1 MLFFSSFIVTFTSIG
16 DYFQENKK
24 TKVNSG
30 TFPFL
35 YKNRLVQPPYFLVL
49 WILLFLTF
57 YATMNR
63 TGESASVFFFFAR
76 LFVNFTRRPFVL
88 PAFVCYISI
97 NFRLHRV
104 KKITGVEVHPCDF
117 FNSILLLFV
126 TFCIS
131 TLFQSRCQPIQF
143 HAGLIHGPGKLCQ
156 RDFHFPQFRRHVA
169 GSRFKCAHQNLV
181 LLPEAPPRTRWY
193 LKRCPYQAQRATAIP
208 LVDGRR

>member
-63 TGESASVFFFFAR
+63 TGESASVFFFLPVFLSISPDVLLSSPR
-76 LFVNFTRRPFVL
+76 LFVIYQSI
-88 PAFVCYISI
+88 FVCIV
-97 NFRLHRV
+97 L
-104 KKITGVEVHPCDF
+104 KKSQEWKSTPVIFLTAFCYF
-117 FNSILLLFV
+117 LSLFASV
-126 TFCIS
+126 PFSRADASRSSS
-131 TLFQSRCQPIQF
+131 TP
-143 HAGLIHGPGKLCQ
+143 
-156 RDFHFPQFRRHVA
+156 V
-169 GSRFKCAHQNLV
+169 
-181 LLPEAPPRTRWY
+181 
-193 LKRCPYQAQRATAIP
+193 
-208 LVDGRR
+208 

>member
-63 TGESASVFFFFAR
+63 TGESASVFFFLPVFLSISPDVLLSSPR
-76 LFVNFTRRPFVL
+76 LFVIYQSI
-88 PAFVCYISI
+88 FVCIVLKKSQERKSTPVIFLTAFCYFLSL
-97 NFRLHRV
+97 FASVSFSRV
-104 KKITGVEVHPCDF
+104 DARR
-117 FNSILLLFV
+117 SS
-126 TFCIS
+126 S
-131 TLFQSRCQPIQF
+131 TP
-143 HAGLIHGPGKLCQ
+143 
-156 RDFHFPQFRRHVA
+156 V
-169 GSRFKCAHQNLV
+169 
-181 LLPEAPPRTRWY
+181 
-193 LKRCPYQAQRATAIP
+193 
-208 LVDGRR
+208 

>member
-24 TKVNSG
+24 TKLNSG

-35 YKNRLVQPPYFLVL
+35 YKNRPAQPPYFLVL

-88 PAFVCYISI
+88 PTFVCYISI
-97 NFRLHRV
+97 NFCLHRV
-104 KKITGVEVHPCDF
+104 KKITGGEVHPCDF

-126 TFCIS
+126 TFC
-131 TLFQSRCQPIQF
+131 
-143 HAGLIHGPGKLCQ
+143 
-156 RDFHFPQFRRHVA
+156 HFLHQYPFPEPMPADPVLRR
-169 GSRFKCAHQNLV
+169 SD
-181 LLPEAPPRTRWY
+181 P
-193 LKRCPYQAQRATAIP
+193 
-208 LVDGRR
+208 

>member
-63 TGESASVFFFFAR
+63 TGESASVFFFLPVFLSISPDVLLSSPR
-76 LFVNFTRRPFVL
+76 LFVIYQSIFACIVLKKSQEWKFTPVIFLTAFCYFLSLFASVPFSR
-88 PAFVCYISI
+88 ADAS
-97 NFRLHRV
+97 R
-104 KKITGVEVHPCDF
+104 
-117 FNSILLLFV
+117 SS
-126 TFCIS
+126 S
-131 TLFQSRCQPIQF
+131 TP
-143 HAGLIHGPGKLCQ
+143 
-156 RDFHFPQFRRHVA
+156 V
-169 GSRFKCAHQNLV
+169 
-181 LLPEAPPRTRWY
+181 
-193 LKRCPYQAQRATAIP
+193 
-208 LVDGRR
+208 

>member
-63 TGESASVFFFFAR
+63 TGESASVFFFLPIFLLISPDVLLSSPR
-76 LFVNFTRRPFVL
+76 LFVIYQSI
-88 PAFVCYISI
+88 FVCIV
-97 NFRLHRV
+97 L
-104 KKITGVEVHPCDF
+104 KKSQEWKFTPVIFLTAFCYF
-117 FNSILLLFV
+117 LSLFASV
-126 TFCIS
+126 PFSRADASRSSS
-131 TLFQSRCQPIQF
+131 TP
-143 HAGLIHGPGKLCQ
+143 
-156 RDFHFPQFRRHVA
+156 V
-169 GSRFKCAHQNLV
+169 
-181 LLPEAPPRTRWY
+181 
-193 LKRCPYQAQRATAIP
+193 
-208 LVDGRR
+208 

>member
-63 TGESASVFFFFAR
+63 TGESASVFFFLPVFLSISPDVLLSSPR
-76 LFVNFTRRPFVL
+76 LFVIYQSI
-88 PAFVCYISI
+88 FVCIV
-97 NFRLHRV
+97 L
-104 KKITGVEVHPCDF
+104 KKSQEWKFTPVIFLTAFCYF
-117 FNSILLLFV
+117 LSLFASV
-126 TFCIS
+126 PFSRADASRSSS
-131 TLFQSRCQPIQF
+131 TP
-143 HAGLIHGPGKLCQ
+143 
-156 RDFHFPQFRRHVA
+156 V
-169 GSRFKCAHQNLV
+169 
-181 LLPEAPPRTRWY
+181 
-193 LKRCPYQAQRATAIP
+193 
-208 LVDGRR
+208 

>member
-76 LFVNFTRRPFVL
+76 LFSISPDVLLSSPRLFVIYQSI
-88 PAFVCYISI
+88 FVCIV
-97 NFRLHRV
+97 L
-104 KKITGVEVHPCDF
+104 KKSQEWKFTPVIFLTAFCYF
-117 FNSILLLFV
+117 LSLFASV
-126 TFCIS
+126 PFSRADASRSSS
-131 TLFQSRCQPIQF
+131 TP
-143 HAGLIHGPGKLCQ
+143 
-156 RDFHFPQFRRHVA
+156 V
-169 GSRFKCAHQNLV
+169 
-181 LLPEAPPRTRWY
+181 
-193 LKRCPYQAQRATAIP
+193 
-208 LVDGRR
+208 